1 LDYVNNPKIIR
12 AWCLY
17 DWANSVYSLV
27 VTSSLFPVFFG
38 LVAIN
43 LKGEDKIFFFGFE
56 VVNTALFSFCVS
68 FSFLIAGISSPFL
81 TAFADLGDYRKKFLR
96 FFCGL
101 GAISCM
107 GLALFSAKALEIGM
121 LIFILATFGYSS
133 SIVFYNSYLPN
144 IASKDQLDSV
154 SARGFAMGY
163 LGSFLLLVTILI
175 PILFPSA
182 FSGLGLS
189 FEFICRVGFV
199 LTGIWWLGFGLYSI
213 SRLPQS
219 SGTKLKMAKFSLV
232 LSRFLIAIQVIRLQP
247 GLFRFLVA
255 FFWFNTGVQ
264 TIMYLA
270 AIFGDKELHLPGEK
284 LILTILILQVVAIP
298 GARGFAWLGKF
309 LGSIGVLLIVGS
321 IWIGVTVSAYNVSS
335 EIQFYFLAGLVGLVM
350 GGSQSMFRSVFTGF
364 FPSNEHSKSALF
376 GLFDF
381 LEKISTV
388 LGTLVFG
395 ILNQVTGN
403 MRLSALALSVFF
415 AAGTFFLWPL
425 RKRQINKGDG
435 AF

>member
-1 LDYVNNPKIIR
+1 MDYVNNPKIIR

-107 GLALFSAKALEIGM
+107 GLALFSGKALEIGM
-121 LIFILATFGYSS
+121 LIFILATIGYSS

-163 LGSFLLLVTILI
+163 LGSFLLLVTIL
-175 PILFPSA
+175 
-182 FSGLGLS
+182 
-189 FEFICRVGFV
+189 
-199 LTGIWWLGFGLYSI
+199 
-213 SRLPQS
+213 
-219 SGTKLKMAKFSLV
+219 
-232 LSRFLIAIQVIRLQP
+232 
-247 GLFRFLVA
+247 
-255 FFWFNTGVQ
+255 
-264 TIMYLA
+264 
-270 AIFGDKELHLPGEK
+270 
-284 LILTILILQVVAIP
+284 
-298 GARGFAWLGKF
+298 
-309 LGSIGVLLIVGS
+309 
-321 IWIGVTVSAYNVSS
+321 
-335 EIQFYFLAGLVGLVM
+335 
-350 GGSQSMFRSVFTGF
+350 
-364 FPSNEHSKSALF
+364 
-376 GLFDF
+376 
-381 LEKISTV
+381 
-388 LGTLVFG
+388 
-395 ILNQVTGN
+395 
-403 MRLSALALSVFF
+403 
-415 AAGTFFLWPL
+415 
-425 RKRQINKGDG
+425 
-435 AF
+435 

>member
-1 LDYVNNPKIIR
+1 MIR

-43 LKGEDKIFFFGFE
+43 SVGGNRVQFFGFE

-68 FSFLIAGISSPFL
+68 FSFLISGICSPFL
-81 TAFADLGDYRKKFLR
+81 TAIADLGDHRKRFLR

-101 GAISCM
+101 GASSCI
-107 GLALFSAKALEIGM
+107 GLSFFNGQHLEIG
-121 LIFILATFGYSS
+121 LFIFVLATLGFSA

-144 IASKDQLDSV
+144 IATYDQLDSV

-163 LGSFLLLVTILI
+163 LGSFLLLVTILV
-175 PILFPSA
+175 PILKPSA
-182 FSGLGLS
+182 FSWLDLS
-189 FEFICRVGFV
+189 FEMICRIGFV
-199 LTGIWWLGFGLYSI
+199 LTGLWWMSFGFYSI
-213 SRLPQS
+213 SKLPDPMD
-219 SGTKLKMAKFSLV
+219 GTSRSFKLENV
-232 LSRFLIAIQVIRLQP
+232 ISRFYISLQLIRLQP
-247 GLFRFLVA
+247 GLFRFLHA
-255 FFWFNTGVQ
+255 FFWLNTGVQ

-270 AIFGDKELHLPGEK
+270 AIFGDMELHMPGDK

-298 GARGFAWLGKF
+298 GARGFAKLSF
-309 LGSIGVLLIVGS
+309 PLGSIGVLILVGLLWIIVA
-321 IWIGVTVSAYNVSS
+321 VCAYFVKS

-350 GGSQSMFRSVFTGF
+350 GGSQSMFRSIFTGF
-364 FPSNEHSKSALF
+364 LPSNEHSKSAMF

-381 LEKISTV
+381 LEKTSTV

-395 ILNQVTGN
+395 ILNQMTGN
-403 MRLSALALSVFF
+403 MRISALTLSLFF
-415 AAGTFFLWPL
+415 AMGTIFLWPL
-425 RKRQINKGDG
+425 RKLGR
-435 AF
+435 